1 MVCDSTFALRLLTR
15 EPLGPCLGI
24 SRAAWAAGLLP
35 SLACVPWHFHG
46 KLTSLAI
53 WLGVKIMDSNKLRL
67 FIGLIQSSLEVSEVS
82 ELERPALRSLL
93 TLRLLPPPVVFL
105 WSKFAYKIT
114 YFKSGRPVGRWP
126 GIPTWPGCPYS
137 GRKVI
142 S

>member
-24 SRAAWAAGLLP
+24 SRTARLGQLP

-114 YFKSGRPVGRWP
+114 YFKSGRPVGRVFLL
-126 GIPTWPGCPYS
+126 
-137 GRKVI
+137 GRAVRTAAEK
-142 S
+142 